1 MKKYMTSIGQ
11 NTGTL
16 KHSKKVVKIATSVEI
31 TVCSLKCKEI
41 LRHRILKSMYEVN

>member
-31 TVCSLKCKEI
+31 TVCSLKCEELI
-41 LRHRILKSMYEVN
+41 